1 MRYSVDK
8 FLIIGS
14 DDNSINIRSND
25 GNSQYNISAFNIS
38 RAFVSGNLLK
48 IKEKATDLTISLDFS
63 SNLEAKRA
71 LERFWDQVRYI
82 RERIPNIYDQGIRN
96 VIENLDTSGFGGTG
110 FQGFQGPSKGC
121 VS

>member
-63 SNLEAKRA
+63 SNL
-71 LERFWDQVRYI
+71 
-82 RERIPNIYDQGIRN
+82 
-96 VIENLDTSGFGGTG
+96 
-110 FQGFQGPSKGC
+110 
-121 VS
+121 